1 MTINEF
7 IWKVAEM
14 RDAQKHYLE
23 SRNSKV
29 LKAACKL
36 ERMVDKQLDT
46 FRYWYDNYPEDSY
59 EMYDANE
66 AYINELKERLDELK
80 DDI

>member
-7 IWKVAEM
+7 IWTVAEM
-14 RDAQKHYLE
+14 RDAQKHYFE
-23 SRNSKV
+23 TRNPRV
-29 LKAACKL
+29 LKVACKL

-46 FRYWYDNYPEDSY
+46 FRYWFDNYPEDSY

-66 AYINELKERLDELK
+66 AYITELKERLDELTN
-80 DDI
+80 D

>member
-23 SRNSKV
+23 SRNPRV

-36 ERMVDKQLDT
+36 ERIVDNELD
-46 FRYWYDNYPEDSY
+46 FIRNLYDNYL
-59 EMYDANE
+59 N
-66 AYINELKERLDELK
+66 
-80 DDI
+80 DDIDIVITFRVKDND

>member
-23 SRNSKV
+23 SRNPRV

-36 ERMVDKQLDT
+36 ERIVDKQLDV
-46 FRYWYDNYPEDSY
+46 FRIFFDKYSENGIDFVIKMSL
-59 EMYDANE
+59 NE
-66 AYINELKERLDELK
+66 EELKEINDELA
-80 DDI
+80 DD

>member
-7 IWKVAEM
+7 IWTVAEM

-23 SRNSKV
+23 SRNPRV
-29 LKAACKL
+29 LKVACKL
-36 ERMVDKQLDT
+36 ERMVDKQLDV
-46 FRYWYDNYPEDSY
+46 FRYWYDSYPDFSY

-66 AYINELKERLDELK
+66 AYITELKERLDELE
-80 DDI
+80 DD